1 MAVKDFFNHTATQAV
16 LIITTILACI
26 ALIIYATYR
35 VLKTSLK
42 AVSVTK
48 TDTTPG
54 DGPGQVVK
62 SADLPVLLNGMEYGY
77 SLWLYIDKFEERTSP
92 RQVLLQD
99 NVRVM
104 LGKSANTLSY
114 EFKAGSGSWFGA
126 EIEYVPMARWVH
138 ITMVYREGSIT
149 FFMDGEVHSVHRLK
163 GNGVVSTPTGD
174 LTVGGGG
181 GSGTSSWKGDI
192 GTVKVLNY
200 YPSASDVKKFY
211 WQGPV
216 GAGPLKWIGVNNYG
230 VRAPLYRLNK

>member
-26 ALIIYATYR
+26 ALIVYATYR

-48 TDTTPG
+48 TDVTPG
-54 DGPGQVVK
+54 DGPGVVIP
-62 SADLPVLLNGMEYGY
+62 SAELPVLLNGMEYGY

-92 RQVLLQD
+92 RQVLAQD

-104 LGKSANTLSY
+104 LGKSANTLRY
-114 EFKAGSGSWFGA
+114 EFHHKDSGWFGA
-126 EIEYVPMARWVH
+126 ELEYVPMARWVH
-138 ITMVYREGSIT
+138 LTMVYREGAVT
-149 FFMDGEVHSVHRLK
+149 FFMDGEVHSVHRGIK
-163 GNGVVSTPTGD
+163 GIVSTPTGP
-174 LTVGGGG
+174 LTVAGGG

-200 YPSASDVKKFY
+200 YPSAADVKKFY

-216 GAGPLKWIGVNNYG
+216 GSGALKWIGMNNYG
-230 VRAPLYRLNK
+230 MRAPLYRLNK